1 MEEKNTPKE
10 TPKGFFRNNPL
21 LVFIWTVLP
30 IIVVFTSTL
39 LTASA
44 TDTSIDNYGS
54 IVSLSIAQIVSVVIL
69 FVLPVLL
76 LSFVY
81 KRNIFGF
88 LNMLKLPSVK
98 QVAFVLALILSSN
111 LFLNFLMEINEM
123 IPLSEGLEAKFT
135 ALQESTIAMQ
145 GKFLDFSNVFEFVLI
160 LFVMAILPALAEE
173 MYFRGLIEGV
183 LFDLK
188 VGPFHAIFISSLLFA
203 MVHFQFYYLLPLF
216 FMGALLGYIY
226 YRTKNLWL
234 TIIAH
239 FVNNGVMV
247 VITATNKLGY
257 TNMDVEGTPPLLTS
271 VIGFVVFMA
280 IIYFFHNNTKQTKFE

>member
-1 MEEKNTPKE
+1 MKE

-21 LVFIWTVLP
+21 LVFIWAVLP

-39 LTASA
+39 LT
-44 TDTSIDNYGS
+44 TSSTETAIDAYGS
-54 IVSLSIAQIVSVVIL
+54 IISLSMAQIISVLIL

-81 KRNIFGF
+81 KRDIFGF
-88 LNMLKLPSVK
+88 LNMLKAPSIM
-98 QVAFVLALILSSN
+98 QIIMVLALILSSN
-111 LFLNFLMEINEM
+111 LFLNYLIEINKM
-123 IPLSEGLEAKFT
+123 IPLNEGLAVKFT

-145 GKFLDFSNVFEFVLI
+145 EKFLAFSNGFEFILI

-188 VGPFHAIFISSLLFA
+188 VGPIHAIFISSLLFA

-216 FMGALLGYIY
+216 FMGALLGYVY

-239 FVNNGVMV
+239 FVNNGLMV
-247 VITATNKLGY
+247 LFTATNKIGF
-257 TNMDVEGTPPLLTS
+257 TNLDIEGTPSALVS
-271 VIGFVVFMA
+271 GIGF
-280 IIYFFHNNTKQTKFE
+280 IIFLAVIYYFHNKTQHTKFQ